1 MAKEC
6 IGVNL
11 DRTTYNAVVV
21 DRHPSVFI
29 EMPKYIIRTVK
40 LKTLF
45 LLKN

>member
-1 MAKEC
+1 MAEEC

-21 DRHPSVFI
+21 DRHQSFI